1 MAFKPSGKTVL
12 AAIDSAA
19 FVGGAMDSVSTNLA
33 NLATRNIVA
42 NDAATAST
50 NAFLISELEKRDPL
64 VRQPLTTVTW
74 AKNIPVRTGGGW
86 VDKVSNLYIDYGSAG
101 DDDDANVTASGA
113 TVEPTIQGNFGK
125 DIYKTHLFIQPMS
138 INEFDM
144 LRQSITGRSLDK
156 LLSDGVR
163 LHYEKHM
170 DKNVFLGLKKYGTY
184 GLLNNPAVYA
194 TTVAQ
199 GAGTDTPTQWA
210 KKAGP
215 EILKDINDA
224 IIYTWGASGNDMSAI
239 PNHILLPFEQY
250 NLLISKLV
258 TDYQGQNSIMKYL
271 EENNIAALNGEKLVF
286 GVSAYGKGAGA
297 GGTDRMV
304 VYRSDERFV
313 AVDELQPLT
322 RMRTVYS
329 SRTSS
334 YDTNYAANVSQVEF
348 FYPQTVS
355 YWDGI

>member
-1 MAFKPSGKTVL
+1 MSFKAAGQTALK
-12 AAIDSAA
+12 AIDTAA
-19 FVGGAMDSVSTNLA
+19 FGGGIKDSVSAQFSNLA
-33 NLATRNIVA
+33 A
-42 NDAATAST
+42 NDAATSST
-50 NAFLISELEKRDPL
+50 NAFLMSELEKRDPL

-74 AKNIPVRTGGGW
+74 SKNIPVRVGGGW
-86 VDKVSNLYIDYGSAG
+86 NDKVSNLYIDYGSTG
-101 DDDDANVTASGA
+101 DSDDANVTANGS
-113 TVEPTIQGNFGK
+113 TVMPTIQGQFGK
-125 DIYKTHLFIQPMS
+125 DIYLTHIFVQPVS

-144 LRQSITGRSLDK
+144 LRQNVTGRSLDK

-170 DKNVFLGLKKYGTY
+170 DKNVFLGLAKYGTY

-194 TTVAQ
+194 TSVAQ
-199 GAGTDTPTQWA
+199 NAAANSTNWS
-210 KKAGP
+210 KKTGP

-224 IIYTWGASGNDMSAI
+224 IIYTWGQAGNDMSAI

-250 NLLISKLV
+250 NMLISRLV
-258 TDYQGQNSIMKYL
+258 TDTSAGAFSIMEYL
-271 EENNIAALNGEKLVF
+271 MKNNIAKLNGEELVF
-286 GVSAYGKGAGA
+286 GVSLYGKGAGVGTPA
-297 GGTDRMV
+297 TDRMV
-304 VYRSDERFV
+304 VYRSDERFI

-329 SRTSS
+329 AQTQS

-348 FYPQTVS
+348 FYPQAVS